1 MQKKVVSLKPLP
13 FIYGLFPKGQSS
25 QHVGN
30 DVRLRFK
37 GLGMVIQYVVKE
49 RALHIASEYDHQI
62 LFPLLICA
70 HKYLNPS
77 DVSVR
82 APSFAS
88 QSIEPTSFYDFIK
101 TNEEVT
107 LSILKE
113 QLNHFRIKIV
123 TDEECKDPIAWWRT
137 HEVQFSYVWFVARQL
152 SGIVDSQN

>member
-1 MQKKVVSLKPLP
+1 MQKQVVSSKPPP

-30 DVRLRFK
+30 DVRPLLQVLR
-37 GLGMVIQYVVKE
+37 LVIQYVVKE
-49 RALHIASEYDHQI
+49 RGLHIASEYDCQI

-77 DVSVR
+77 DVSFR

-88 QSIEPTSFYDFIK
+88 QSIEPTSFYDFIE
-101 TNEEVT
+101 TNEEMT
-107 LSILKE
+107 LSMVKE

-123 TDEECKDPIAWWRT
+123 TEEDCKDPLAWWRT
-137 HEVQFSYVWFVARQL
+137 HEVQFSLCLVCT
-152 SGIVDSQN
+152 